1 MNPVADISD
10 LSARALIARAAA
22 LVPMLSES
30 AAAAE
35 RARRVPAES
44 FEALDQAGI
53 FRMMAPKKY
62 GGDEATFE
70 TQCDVLAELAR
81 GCPSTS
87 WVATIFSAMAWLTAG
102 FPDEAQAEVF
112 ATAPR
117 ISGVFS
123 PTGTAVRRD
132 GGLIVSG
139 RWPFNTGCH
148 GARWTVLT
156 AVVAAESGPGTPT
169 CVLVPSRE
177 LTIVDDWYASGMAA
191 TGSNTIVAENVYVPA
206 HRSAALP
213 DLVSARYPARRHN
226 ADNPY
231 FNYPLAP
238 VLVVNAGGTPLG
250 IARGAL
256 DAFFQRLPGRGIAFT
271 TYTNKAEAPVTHL
284 QVGEAAL
291 KIESADAHV
300 RRAAALLDGH
310 RGGPMST
317 DLRIKSRAHIGYAT
331 GLAREA
337 VDTLFNASGASA
349 IQAQVPIQRFQ
360 RDMQALANHA
370 IMHAQTATEL
380 YGRVLCGLEPNTLL
394 Y

>member
-1 MNPVADISD
+1 MNLRADTTG
-10 LSARALIARAAA
+10 RALIARAAG
-22 LVPMLSES
+22 LVPMLRAN

-35 RARRVPAES
+35 RARRVPADS
-44 FEALDQAGI
+44 LDALEDAGI
-53 FRMMAPKKY
+53 FRMMAPRKY
-62 GGDEATFE
+62 GGEEASFE
-70 TQCDVLAELAR
+70 TQCDVLAEIAR

-87 WVATIFSAMAWLTAG
+87 WVATIYSAMAWLAAG
-102 FPDEAQAEVF
+102 FPDETQEEVF

-132 GGLIVSG
+132 DGFVVSG
-139 RWPFNTGCH
+139 RWGFNTGCH
-148 GARWTVLT
+148 GAQWTVLV
-156 AVVAAESGPGTPT
+156 AVLATETGPGMPM

-191 TGSNTIVAENVYVPA
+191 TGSSTIVAEHVFVPA
-206 HRSAALP
+206 HRALP
-213 DLVSARYPARRHN
+213 LPELVEGRYPSRRHN

-231 FNYPLAP
+231 YNYPLAP
-238 VLVVNAGGTPLG
+238 VLVVNAGGTPIG

-256 DAFFQRLPGRGIAFT
+256 ESFFDRLPGRGIT
-271 TYTNKAEAPVTHL
+271 YTSYTNKAEAPVTHL

-300 RRAAALLDGH
+300 RRAAAILDGH
-310 RGGPMST
+310 AGGPMS
-317 DLRIKSRAHIGYAT
+317 LEARIKSRAHIGYAT

-349 IQAQVPIQRFQ
+349 IQLQVPIQRLQ
-360 RDMQALANHA
+360 RDMQGLANHA